1 VSNLIDPNEMVE
13 TSDDSK
19 DAKIRI
25 LICKTCKSIQP
36 LPDFEGNSDHD
47 ETLHARVAEHQYPG
61 SRPTR
66 GHDMDLGRVSERS
79 WNDPG
84 KRQQML
90 REIGQNV
97 GLGSGDGLGIEL
109 YDIKGNFMDDAMKCW
124 RFKHGRTDNCDDYR
138 ADKMRL
144 LPDSVAERKDLG
156 LDPKQRPVQYLCQY
170 CPMESIVQQRRNKR
184 KGLYN

>member
-109 YDIKGNFMDDAMKCW
+109 YDIKGNFMDDAMKC
-124 RFKHGRTDNCDDYR
+124 
-138 ADKMRL
+138 
-144 LPDSVAERKDLG
+144 
-156 LDPKQRPVQYLCQY
+156 
-170 CPMESIVQQRRNKR
+170 
-184 KGLYN
+184 